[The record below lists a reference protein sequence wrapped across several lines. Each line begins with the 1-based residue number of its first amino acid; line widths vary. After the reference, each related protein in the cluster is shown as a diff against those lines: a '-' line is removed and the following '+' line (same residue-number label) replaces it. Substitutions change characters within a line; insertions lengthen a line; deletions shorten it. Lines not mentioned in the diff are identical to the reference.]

1 MSGTLFI
8 ISAPSGAGKTSLIE
22 ALINS
27 IDNILVSVS
36 YTTRPMRNGET
47 EGEDYHFVTQ
57 EAFQKMVEEA
67 VFLEHAEVFGNAYGT
82 SELSVRDKLENSQ
95 DVILEIDWQGAQ
107 QVRKTLTNDIDLTSI
122 FILPPSKKT
131 LKDRLQKRAQD
142 DSEVIKKRMAQA
154 ANDMSHYVEYDYVV
168 INDNFDQALKDLQS
182 IVYAS
187 RLNKNKQSQNK
198 VTLLKDL
205 LSQ

>member
-131 LKDRLQKRAQD
+131 LKERLQKRAQD

-187 RLNKNKQSQNK
+187 RLNQNKQSQNK
-198 VTLLKDL
+198 AILLKDL

>member
-27 IDNILVSVS
+27 VDNILVSVS
-36 YTTRPMRNGET
+36 YTTRPMRNGEI
-47 EGEDYHFVTQ
+47 EGEDYHFVTK
-57 EAFQKMVEEA
+57 EAFLKMVREA
-67 VFLEHAEVFGNAYGT
+67 VFLEHAEVFDNAYGT
-82 SELSVRDKLENSQ
+82 SELWVRDKLKNNQ

-107 QVRKTLTNDIDLTSI
+107 QVRKALSRDIDLTSI
-122 FILPPSKKT
+122 FILPPSKKI
-131 LKDRLQKRAQD
+131 LQDRLQKRAQD

-154 ANDMSHYVEYDYVV
+154 TNDMSHYIEYDYVV

-187 RLNKNKQSQNK
+187 RLKQNKQSQDK
-198 VTLLKDL
+198 VLLLKDL
-205 LSQ
+205 LN